1 MLIDWFTVIAQAGN
15 FLILVWL
22 LKRFLY
28 KPVLAAID
36 AREAKIAAALKDADL
51 KKTEAQ
57 LERDNFKAKSDV
69 LEAHRA
75 EFLRKA
81 SEEADAERGRL
92 LDAARRDAGALRAK
106 LDAALKSER
115 TEINREIASRTQQ
128 EVFALTQQAL
138 ADLADASLEDR
149 IVDVFLLRLRQMPT
163 EERAV
168 FLTGKPGLFSVA
180 VISAFDLPA
189 PKRAAI
195 ETAVKECLG
204 AQVQLTFTTQPGLI
218 SGIELSAN
226 GRKIAWS
233 IADYM
238 VSLSENVSTL
248 LAQLPGVPTVPLSR
262 TDAEHAA

>member
-28 KPVLAAID
+28 KPVLAAVD

-51 KKTEAQ
+51 KRTEAQ
-57 LERDNFKAKSDV
+57 LEGDNFKAKSDV

-75 EFLRKA
+75 EILRKA
-81 SEEADAERGRL
+81 AEEANAERGRL

-106 LDAALKSER
+106 LDAALKNER
-115 TEINREIASRTQQ
+115 TEINREIVSRTQQ
-128 EVFALTQQAL
+128 EVFALTQRAL

-149 IVDVFLLRLRQMPT
+149 LVDVFVLRLRQMPI

-168 FLTGKPGLFSVA
+168 LHTGAPGLDSARVS
-180 VISAFDLPA
+180 SAFDLPA
-189 PKRAAI
+189 SKRAAI
-195 ETAVKECLG
+195 ETAAKECLG
-204 AQVQLTFTTQPGLI
+204 AQVQLAFATQPGLV
-218 SGIELSAN
+218 SGIELSVN
-226 GRKIAWS
+226 GRKLAWS

-238 VSLSENVSTL
+238 LSLSDNVSTL
-248 LAQLPGVPTVPLSR
+248 LAQLPGVPTAPPPR
-262 TDAEHAA
+262 TDVEHAA

>member
-28 KPVLAAID
+28 TPVLAAID
-36 AREAKIAAALKDADL
+36 AREAKIAAAVKDADL

-57 LERDNFKAKSDV
+57 LERDTFKAKSDL
-69 LEAHRA
+69 LEAQRA

-81 SEEADAERGRL
+81 AEEADAERGRL

-106 LDAALKSER
+106 LNAALENER
-115 TEINREIASRTQQ
+115 AEINREIANRTQQ

-138 ADLADASLEDR
+138 ADLADANLEDR
-149 IVDVFLLRLRQMPT
+149 IVDVFVSRLHQMPT

-168 FLTGKPGLFSVA
+168 LATGKPGLVSAHVL
-180 VISAFDLPA
+180 SAFDLPA
-189 PKRAAI
+189 PRRAAI
-195 ETAVKECLG
+195 ETATKECLG
-204 AQVQLTFTTQPGLI
+204 AQVQLTFTTQPGLV

-238 VSLSENVSTL
+238 ATLSENVSTL
-248 LAQLPGVPTVPLSR
+248 LAQLPGVPTAPLSR